1 MTDAIDFTKNA
12 KLLKAPAGMY
22 RHDGDRFP
30 GLYLNVG
37 KLRSTWYLKKR
48 VGGKVKSIKIG
59 AFPDMDAMQ
68 ASKQGDT
75 KSQQARTSPNITTVR
90 DGWDKHCDTSQAMGS
105 MSDKHR
111 TDMTSKLE
119 RHAPDILKMHV
130 ADVSSACVQDVV
142 NTLAKG
148 DMKATA
154 RHVRTALGSAFN
166 YANVPNPVSGKKV
179 RAPSSGETETKW
191 TLACNAHDL
200 DEDDWSPMWEA
211 IMGMDNA
218 LRRTAWVVMLFTGIR
233 AGNVRSLRWDQ
244 VDLQMRTIH
253 LPKMKNKLARTLP
266 ICDTV
271 VRALTA
277 IRAGGFDFVFP
288 AHSKTGHIDQL
299 DALTTT
305 INDERIP
312 ILSQHDTRRHFMQAG
327 AEAFLPDYVIH
338 YLRGDVSGGK
348 GNDMLMKY
356 MKRMG
361 NHRAPAEIEKVI
373 LQRIKV
379 EPCFVIEGL
388 T

>member
-1 MTDAIDFTKNA
+1 MTAAIDFTKNA
-12 KLLKAPAGMY
+12 KLMKATPGMY

-37 KLRSTWYLKKR
+37 KRRSTWYLKKR
-48 VGGKVKSIKIG
+48 VNGKVKSIKVG
-59 AFPDMDAMQ
+59 SFPEMNATQ
-68 ASKQGDT
+68 ASVQGAA
-75 KSQQARTSPNITTVR
+75 KSNQVRTSPDISTVR
-90 DGWDKHCDTSQAMGS
+90 DGWNKHCDTSQAMGS

-111 TDMTSKLE
+111 DDMTAKLE
-119 RHAPDILKMHV
+119 RHAPTILKMHV
-130 ADVSSACVQDVV
+130 ADVTSAHVQDVV
-142 NTLAKG
+142 NGLAKDG
-148 DMKATA
+148 LKATA

-179 RAPSSGETETKW
+179 RAPSSDETETKW
-191 TLACNAHDL
+191 TLACNAHGL
-200 DEDDWSPMWEA
+200 DEDDWSPMWQA

-218 LRRTAWVVMLFTGIR
+218 LRRTAWIVMLFTGIR

-266 ICDTV
+266 VCDTV
-271 VRALTA
+271 VEALKA
-277 IRAGGFDFVFP
+277 IRSDSFDFVFP
-288 AHSKTGHIDQL
+288 AASKTGHIDQL
-299 DALTTT
+299 DVLAAT
-305 INDERIP
+305 INDQRVP

-338 YLRGDVSGGK
+338 HLRGDVSGGK

-361 NHRAPAEIEKVI
+361 NHRAPTDIERI
-373 LQRIKV
+373 ISQRIKTT
-379 EPCFVIEGL
+379 PCFVIE
-388 T
+388 

>member
-37 KLRSTWYLKKR
+37 KRRSTWYLKKR
-48 VGGKVKSIKIG
+48 VGGKVRSIKIG
-59 AFPDMDAMQ
+59 VFPDMDAMQ

-75 KSQQARTSPNITTVR
+75 KSKQARTSPDITTVR
-90 DGWDKHCDTSQAMGS
+90 DGWDKHCDTSQAMGA
-105 MSDKHR
+105 MSDQHR
-111 TDMTSKLE
+111 HDMTVKLE
-119 RHAPDILKMHV
+119 RYAGNVLSMHV
-130 ADVSSACVQDVV
+130 ADVTSACIQDVI
-142 NTLAKG
+142 NNLARDG
-148 DMKATA
+148 MNATA
-154 RHVRTALGSAFN
+154 RHIRTGLGSAFN
-166 YANVPNPVSGKKV
+166 YSSVVNPVAGKKV
-179 RAPSSGETETKW
+179 RAPRSAETETKW
-191 TLACNAHDL
+191 ALACNVHDL
-200 DEDDWSPMWEA
+200 DEDDWSLMWEA
-211 IMGMDNA
+211 IMNMNNI

-244 VDLQMRTIH
+244 IDLQMRTIH

-271 VRALTA
+271 VSALTA
-277 IRAGGFDFVFP
+277 IRAGGSDLVFP

-299 DALTTT
+299 DLLTTT
-305 INDERIP
+305 INEERVP

-379 EPCFVIEGL
+379 EPCFIIEDL

>member
-111 TDMTSKLE
+111 ADMTSKLE

-130 ADVSSACVQDVV
+130 ADVTSACVQDVV

-148 DMKATA
+148 DLKATA

-166 YANVPNPVSGKKV
+166 YANVPNPVAGKRV

-191 TLACNAHDL
+191 TLACNAHDI
-200 DEDDWSPMWEA
+200 DEDDWSPMWDA
-211 IMGMDNA
+211 IMGVDNA
-218 LRRTAWVVMLFTGIR
+218 LRRTAWIVMLFTGIR

-271 VRALTA
+271 ISALTA

-299 DALTTT
+299 DALTST

-312 ILSQHDTRRHFMQAG
+312 ILSQHDTRVRTRSRFIA
-327 AEAFLPDYVIH
+327 
-338 YLRGDVSGGK
+338 R
-348 GNDMLMKY
+348 
-356 MKRMG
+356 
-361 NHRAPAEIEKVI
+361 
-373 LQRIKV
+373 
-379 EPCFVIEGL
+379 

>member
-1 MTDAIDFTKNA
+1 MTAAIDFTKNA
-12 KLLKAPAGMY
+12 KLLKAPPGMY

-37 KLRSTWYLKKR
+37 KRRSTWYLKKR
-48 VGGKVKSIKIG
+48 VGGKVKSIKVG
-59 AFPDMDAMQ
+59 AFPDMDATQ

-75 KSQQARTSPNITTVR
+75 KTKQVRTSPDITTVR
-90 DGWDKHCDTSQAMGS
+90 DGWEKHCDTSQAMGS

-111 TDMTSKLE
+111 ADMTAKLE
-119 RHAPDILKMHV
+119 RHAPDILKLHV
-130 ADVSSACVQDVV
+130 ADVTSARVQDVV
-142 NTLAKG
+142 NGLAKDG
-148 DMKATA
+148 LKATA

-191 TLACNAHDL
+191 TVACNAHGL

-218 LRRTAWVVMLFTGIR
+218 LRRMAWIVMLFTGIR

-271 VRALTA
+271 ARALTV
-277 IRAGGFDFVFP
+277 IRAGDSDFVFP

-299 DALTTT
+299 DVLSAV
-305 INDERIP
+305 IDGKAVP

-379 EPCFVIEGL
+379 APSF
-388 T
+388 

>member
-1 MTDAIDFTKNA
+1 MTAAIDFTKNA
-12 KLLKAPAGMY
+12 KLLKAPPGMY

-37 KLRSTWYLKKR
+37 KRRSTWYLKKR
-48 VGGKVKSIKIG
+48 VGGKVKSIKVG
-59 AFPDMDAMQ
+59 AFPDMDAAQ
-68 ASKQGDT
+68 ASKQGET
-75 KSQQARTSPNITTVR
+75 KTTQVRTSPDITTVR
-90 DGWDKHCDTSQAMGS
+90 DGWEKHCDTSQAMGS

-111 TDMTSKLE
+111 ADMTAKLE
-119 RHAPDILKMHV
+119 RHAPDILKLHV
-130 ADVSSACVQDVV
+130 ADVTSARVQDVV
-142 NTLAKG
+142 NGLAKEG
-148 DMKATA
+148 MKATA

-179 RAPSSGETETKW
+179 RAPSSGETESKW
-191 TLACNAHDL
+191 TLACNAHGL

-233 AGNVRSLRWDQ
+233 AGNVRALRWDQ
-244 VDLQMRTIH
+244 IDLQMRTIH

-271 VRALTA
+271 ARALTA
-277 IRAGGFDFVFP
+277 IRAGDSDFVFP

-299 DALTTT
+299 DVLSTT
-305 INDERIP
+305 IDGKRVP
-312 ILSQHDTRRHFMQAG
+312 VLSQHDTRRHFMQAG

-379 EPCFVIEGL
+379 EPSFDIVS
-388 T
+388 